1 MERFDSIIHSF
12 NRLLVPDTVIEIVK
26 YKTPPGERIGFIPY
40 VGPTHVEKIY
50 PSTLRILLCV
60 SWIKRA
66 LTHHRLNHFRGVL

>member
-1 MERFDSIIHSF
+1 MERFDDIAYLINH
-12 NRLLVPDTVIEIVK
+12 LLVPDTVIEIVK
-26 YKTPPGERIGFIPY
+26 YKTPPGKKIAFIPY

-50 PSTLRILLCV
+50 PSKLRILLCV